1 MLLLRVPCEPAQ
13 GRQSMVHEMIAPGTT
28 LPILLTV
35 PFEHKPKQS
44 LIVRYLLSLA
54 LTTAV
59 ELG

>member
-1 MLLLRVPCEPAQ
+1 
-13 GRQSMVHEMIAPGTT
+13 MVHEMIAPGTT